1 MRECCHKQASVAIL
15 HKQASSEV
23 MQLWIK
29 RWARRSDGRVSGG
42 QEGLIYHWL
51 LLECIESKDTIEQ
64 VKATVWSLDKSLAV
78 ERQKLVFNGT
88 ELRDNDCTCSH
99 YGLGDSDHIELYE
112 VARQKRKR
120 EET

>member
-1 MRECCHKQASVAIL
+1 
-15 HKQASSEV
+15 

-29 RWARRSDGRVSGG
+29 RWVSGG
-42 QEGLIYHWL
+42 QEGLIHEWFVVEY
-51 LLECIESKDTIEQ
+51 IEPKDTIEQ
-64 VKATVWSLDKSLAV
+64 LKAMIWSLNKGLVV

-120 EET
+120 EGT

>member
-1 MRECCHKQASVAIL
+1 MTTDNMMLKSTIINNPSTKYHHFSIIL
-15 HKQASSEV
+15 CVVLPPE
-23 MQLWIK
+23 
-29 RWARRSDGRVSGG
+29 
-42 QEGLIYHWL
+42 
-51 LLECIESKDTIEQ
+51 LLEQPKDRIEQ
-64 VKATVWSLDKSLAV
+64 LKAMIWAHDTDYVV

>member
-1 MRECCHKQASVAIL
+1 MRECSHKRASVAIFR
-15 HKQASSEV
+15 KQASSEV

-29 RWARRSDGRVSGG
+29 RSARRCDGGVNGG
-42 QEGLIYHWL
+42 QEALIYEWL
-51 LLECIESKDTIEQ
+51 LVDYIEPTDTIEQ
-64 VKATVWSLDKSLAV
+64 VKATIWSLDKDLAV